1 MRTTRTWKQ
10 LLAAVV
16 LVAGCGGGGGGSPAG
31 QTTTPEPKGTGQRV
45 ETTVPS
51 TPPDPA
57 AEATA
62 ASSASA
68 AAPRDNAWDAAVQAF
83 ADSDKAG
90 WTADRCET
98 VAQKFIDAGK
108 NQRAEAFFNAGVAM
122 AKCNRTADAERHYKK
137 ALDLKPNH
145 APSLGALGEIALRA
159 GKTAEARDL
168 FKRAADPNN
177 DVNTEVTAARTNLAW
192 LLYQDLRR
200 TSVAAQRAQLEAEA
214 IGHLQ
219 RALAIDNDN
228 VVAYTVMA
236 LLYMEGAERNRNRL
250 DVAQLLLDEGKKRND
265 RYAPLWNA
273 YGILKMKRNN
283 VAKALEDFRRAVEL
297 DPNLAEARMNVG
309 QITLSSRNYVE
320 AEKQFTEVL
329 KLQKN
334 SYEAK
339 LGLGVALRGQA
350 TVLRA
355 QGKTAEFAQK
365 IQDAESAYKEA
376 MALDRNRGDAYYN
389 LGLLYKDYR
398 TNEEDQ
404 SKNIA
409 QYKVARQYFQDYLAR
424 ADKADEK
431 RAEAQG
437 HIQDCDKYVD
447 ILTKAMASK

>member
-1 MRTTRTWKQ
+1 MMTWRQ
-10 LLAAVV
+10 LLGAAA
-16 LVAGCGGGGGGSPAG
+16 LAAAACGGGGAPAA
-31 QTTTPEPKGTGQRV
+31 QTTTPQQPAGTGQRV

-51 TPPDPA
+51 TPDPA
-57 AEATA
+57 ADPTA
-62 ASSASA
+62 APSAPPPA
-68 AAPRDNAWDAAVQAF
+68 VERDSGWESAVQAF
-83 ADSDKAG
+83 ADADKAG
-90 WTADRCET
+90 WTADRCES

-108 NQRAEAFFNAGVAM
+108 NRRAEAYSNAGVAM
-122 AKCNRTADAERHYKK
+122 AKCNRNPDAERHYRK
-137 ALDLKPNH
+137 ALDMKPNH
-145 APSLGALGEIALRA
+145 APSLAGLGEIALRA
-159 GKTAEARDL
+159 GKVAEARDL
-168 FKRAADPNN
+168 FKRAADN
-177 DVNTEVTAARTNLAW
+177 DVGLEVTAARTNLAW

-200 TSVAAQRAQLEAEA
+200 TSVASQRAQLEADA

-228 VVAYTVMA
+228 IVAYTVMA
-236 LLYMEGAERNRNRL
+236 LLYMEGSEKNRNRL

-283 VAKALEDFRRAVEL
+283 VAKALEDFRRAVDL
-297 DPNLAEARMNVG
+297 DPNLAETRMNVG

-320 AEKQFTEVL
+320 AEKQFSEVL

-334 SYEAK
+334 NYDAR

-355 QGKTAEFAQK
+355 QGKTAEFTQK
-365 IQDAESAYKEA
+365 IAESEQAYKDA
-376 MALDRNRGDAYYN
+376 MALDRNRPDAYYN
-389 LGLLYKDYR
+389 IGLLYKDYK

-404 SKNIA
+404 AKNIA
-409 QYKVARQYFQDYLAR
+409 QYKVARQFFQDYLAR
-424 ADKADEK
+424 TDKGDEK
-431 RAEAQG
+431 RQEAQG